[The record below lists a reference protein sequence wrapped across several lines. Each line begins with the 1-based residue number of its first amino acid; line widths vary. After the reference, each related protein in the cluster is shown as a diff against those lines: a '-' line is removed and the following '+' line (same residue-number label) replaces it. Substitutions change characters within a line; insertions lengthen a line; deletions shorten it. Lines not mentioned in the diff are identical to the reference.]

1 MLATTRFTVLLSLLF
16 SDVRLH
22 IPLHP
27 RLYGIAYEICYP
39 VVDLKGN
46 RTWSLGICDA
56 PGPTAQITTHDRVW
70 PARQNCWIS
79 LVSGSESRLSRER
92 GFLMQ

>member
-1 MLATTRFTVLLSLLF
+1 MLATARFTVLLLLLF

-46 RTWSLGICDA
+46 RTWSLAIFDA
-56 PGPTAQITTHDRVW
+56 SGSPTTQITKHDKVKS
-70 PARQNCWIS
+70 AR
-79 LVSGSESRLSRER
+79 
-92 GFLMQ
+92 